1 MNITEALTIQAG
13 AVVDRLRDSVV
24 SIEARGGFGAG
35 VVWRSDG
42 WILTNDH
49 VVQRQEST
57 VTFRNGKRT
66 LGRLVARDREHDLAL
81 LKVESANLLPLA
93 RGDARSMRTGEALI
107 AVGHPLGLRE
117 AASFGIVSAKGGSSW
132 TGTSLENMLQADISL
147 APGNS
152 GGPLVNAS
160 GELVGIASMVL
171 SPGIALA
178 IPTHVAET
186 FVREVELRL
195 AA

>member
-1 MNITEALTIQAG
+1 M
-13 AVVDRLRDSVV
+13 DRLRDSVV